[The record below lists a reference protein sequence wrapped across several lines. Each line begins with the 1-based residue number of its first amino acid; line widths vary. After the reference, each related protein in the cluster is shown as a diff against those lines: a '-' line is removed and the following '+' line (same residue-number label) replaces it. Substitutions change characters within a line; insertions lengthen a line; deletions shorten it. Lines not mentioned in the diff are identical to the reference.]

1 MHVHTA
7 YPSHSLPCDTKD
19 KQNRSKTLFFWPAM
33 HTFNAPQMHLPVH
46 TRARARARTA
56 GARVQ
61 WGSRNKTLQYVANGH
76 GLSAKRVVRCTW
88 RSVTPQRT
96 RMRQS
101 QQGLAIS
108 LLLYCLCARPCV
120 RMCVCMYPSPFIVCW
135 NCALMDEKEKLTNLP
150 IQWFPAIHYNVLY
163 MLCNIE
169 TNLFGFIQS
178 IFSVII
184 LTYFAKASGL
194 AVNFSADVFSPA
206 GWKSAVALL
215 LWRNSFCL
223 QMPTNTLLI
232 KVVKAA

>member
-7 YPSHSLPCDTKD
+7 YPSHPLPCDTKD
-19 KQNRSKTLFFWPAM
+19 KQNRSKSLFCWPAM
-33 HTFNAPQMHLPVH
+33 HTFNAPQMHLPAH
-46 TRARARARTA
+46 ARARARTA

-76 GLSAKRVVRCTW
+76 GLSAKRAVRCTR

-108 LLLYCLCARPCV
+108 LLLYCLCVRPCV
-120 RMCVCMYPSPFIVCW
+120 RMCVCVCILRHFIVCW

-150 IQWFPAIHYNVLY
+150 IQWFPAIHYHVLY

-169 TNLFGFIQS
+169 MNLFGYIQS

-184 LTYFAKASGL
+184 LTYFAKAGGL

-215 LWRNSFCL
+215 LWRNSFCP
-223 QMPTNTLLI
+223 QMPTNTSLI
-232 KVVKAA
+232 KVVRAA

>member
-1 MHVHTA
+1 
-7 YPSHSLPCDTKD
+7 
-19 KQNRSKTLFFWPAM
+19 
-33 HTFNAPQMHLPVH
+33 MHLPVH
-46 TRARARARTA
+46 ARARARTRARTA

-76 GLSAKRVVRCTW
+76 GLSAKRVVRCTQ

-108 LLLYCLCARPCV
+108 LLLYCLCVRPCV
-120 RMCVCMYPSPFIVCW
+120 RVCVRTYPSAFIVCW

-169 TNLFGFIQS
+169 MNLFGYIQS

-184 LTYFAKASGL
+184 LRYFAKASGL
-194 AVNFSADVFSPA
+194 AVNLSADVFSPA

-215 LWRNSFCL
+215 LWRNSFCP
-223 QMPTNTLLI
+223 QMPTNTSLI
-232 KVVKAA
+232 KVVRAA